1 MRILDE
7 ISDKSLENIILYL
20 TFSEA
25 SELRDS
31 LDDILKKPV
40 NNHIHISSENIQ
52 KEITVCI
59 YDINNLKGFNK
70 RSMDLI
76 IKDK

>member
-7 ISDKSLENIILYL
+7 ISDKSLKNVILYL
-20 TFSEA
+20 TFAEA

-31 LDDILKKPV
+31 LDELLKNPL
-40 NNHIHISSENIQ
+40 NNHTHISNEDSQ

-59 YDINNLKGFNK
+59 YDLDNLKGFNE
-70 RSMDLI
+70 RSMNLI
-76 IKDK
+76 IDDQ

>member
-7 ISDKSLENIILYL
+7 ISDKSLENVILYL
-20 TFSEA
+20 TFAEV

-31 LDDILKKPV
+31 LDELLKKPL
-40 NNHIHISSENIQ
+40 NNHAHISNEDTQ

-59 YDINNLKGFNK
+59 YDMGNLKGFNK

-76 IKDK
+76 INDK